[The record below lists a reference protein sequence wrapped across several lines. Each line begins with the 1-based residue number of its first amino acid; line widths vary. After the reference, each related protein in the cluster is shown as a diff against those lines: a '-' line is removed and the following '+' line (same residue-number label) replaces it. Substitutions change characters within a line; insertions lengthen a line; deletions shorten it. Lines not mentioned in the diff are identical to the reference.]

1 MVTALAV
8 AAAFVFSVSAD
19 DVKTGKGKGAV
30 VVPGEN
36 VLMTCPHC
44 KDDYVVKLTTP
55 SKGTA
60 PEKAVVGT
68 HLLKGNPNDQAPS
81 LQLGAALTGVN
92 ATIEGT
98 NTDLSIEEGFNVL
111 SGWLYLP
118 PDAGQTSVECG
129 SAIARRS
136 GCA

>member
-68 HLLKGNPNDQAPS
+68 HLCAKCSTKLVTKG
-81 LQLGAALTGVN
+81 
-92 ATIEGT
+92 
-98 NTDLSIEEGFNVL
+98 
-111 SGWLYLP
+111 
-118 PDAGQTSVECG
+118 AGKTKTEVTEHTCK
-129 SAIARRS
+129 
-136 GCA
+136 GCKS